1 MSKDDLNCSNCEKP
15 QDLCVCES
23 IRPLKTRLHVLILQH
38 PQEPD
43 KDLGSARIAHLAL
56 PNSTLKIGLSW
67 PNLKAA
73 LGKEAVASRW
83 AVLYLG
89 SGAKLNGPPQSKP
102 PVLQFVDKKGMIL
115 NQPVSPKDLDGIVV
129 LDGTWS
135 QAKALWWRNAWLLKL
150 KRVVL
155 NSPNK
160 SLYKELRKEPRRE
173 CLSTIESI
181 AETLEALKESANT
194 SAELKKVFGS
204 LLDKRREL
212 TKKQKEARRNARA
225 SQNVS
230 QEPSQN
236 SPEEKSG
243 E

>member
-1 MSKDDLNCSNCEKP
+1 MSKDDLNCSRCEKL

-73 LGKEAVASRW
+73 LGKEAVPSRW

-115 NQPVSPKDLDGIVV
+115 NQPISPKDLDGIVV

-150 KRVVL
+150 KRVIL

-181 AETLEALKESANT
+181 AETLEALKEP
-194 SAELKKVFGS
+194 AETGTGLKKVFGS

-212 TKKQKEARRNARA
+212 TKKQKEARRSARA

-230 QEPSQN
+230 QESSQN
-236 SPEEKSG
+236 APEEKSG